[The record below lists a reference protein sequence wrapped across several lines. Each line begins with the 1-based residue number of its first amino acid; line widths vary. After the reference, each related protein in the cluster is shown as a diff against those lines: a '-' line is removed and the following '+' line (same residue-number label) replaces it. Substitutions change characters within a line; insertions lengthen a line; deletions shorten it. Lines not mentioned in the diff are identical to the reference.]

1 MFAWWFIPWARERGV
16 SILADHH
23 ERGVEIVDYDVLK
36 MMLDRHNLDRVRDRA
51 KEAFPALTLAQ
62 VEALPLAQ
70 RKEAGVILPYKIATL
85 PFTYGFEQSHVKLT
99 GPTGTGPKTHNRK
112 VVAQALERGARFIHF
127 NSTG

>member
-51 KEAFPALTLAQ
+51 KEAFPDLTLAQ

-70 RKEAGVILPYKIATL
+70 RKEAGVILPYKNATM
-85 PFTYGFEQSHVKLT
+85 PFPYGFEQKIGRAS
-99 GPTGTGPKTHNRK
+99 GR
-112 VVAQALERGARFIHF
+112 ERVGQYV
-127 NSTG
+127 